1 MKNLII
7 TTFLASL
14 LLTGCGIY
22 KPYSRPEVE
31 TDALYRDIPVKDTVS
46 IASLSWRELF
56 TDTALQKLIDDALA
70 QNTDLQIAYLRVEAA
85 KASLQSARL
94 AYVPAVGLSAE
105 GGMSHF
111 KDSDAKTYSI
121 GMNASWEVDIF
132 GKLTASKR
140 QAFAALEETQ
150 AYQQAVRTQL
160 IATVA
165 DSYYSLL
172 MLDEQLRINKETCD
186 NWTQTIRVLDALK
199 NNGKTNEAALLQAKA
214 NLLALEN
221 AGTVLL
227 SSIAQTENAL
237 SALLATPSHSIERG
251 SLNCLQFPDSI
262 STGVPLQLLANRPD
276 VRQAE
281 FNLAKAYY
289 ATNVARA
296 AFYPTINLSGVFGW
310 TNNGGGV
317 IMNPGGWLANAIGS
331 IVQPLF
337 NRGVNKANLKIAKAN
352 QEEALLLFRQSILDA
367 GKEVNDAL
375 TQWQTAG
382 ERIDKSSEQII
393 LLKEAVRKTKLL
405 MQHSDIS
412 YLEVLTAQ
420 QTLLDARQSLT
431 QDRFDKIQGVIRLYH
446 ALGGGV

>member
-1 MKNLII
+1 MKKLII
-7 TTFLASL
+7 LFLAPVL
-14 LLTGCGIY
+14 LSGCGIY
-22 KPYSRPEVE
+22 KSYSRPEIE
-31 TDALYRDIPVKDTVS
+31 TDTLFRDIPTEDTVS
-46 IASLSWRELF
+46 MASLSWRELF
-56 TDTALQKLIDDALA
+56 TDPALQELIDDALA
-70 QNTDLQIAYLRVEAA
+70 QNTDLRIAYLRVEEA

-94 AYVPAVGLSAE
+94 AYIPAVGLNAD
-105 GGMSHF
+105 GGISHF
-111 KDSDAKTYSI
+111 KDSDAKTYNI
-121 GMNASWEVDIF
+121 GLNASWEVDIF

-140 QAFAALEETQ
+140 HAFAALEETQ
-150 AYQQAVRTQL
+150 AYRQAVQTQL

-186 NWTQTIRVLDALK
+186 NWAQTIRVLDALK
-199 NNGKTNEAALLQAKA
+199 RNGKTNEAALLQAKA

-221 AGTVLL
+221 AGSALR
-227 SSIAQTENAL
+227 SSIVQTENAL
-237 SALLATPSHSIERG
+237 SALLATPSHSIKRG
-251 SLNCLQFPDSI
+251 SLNCQQFPDSI
-262 STGVPLQLLANRPD
+262 SVGLPVQILSKRPD

-281 FNLAKAYY
+281 FNLAKAFY

-296 AFYPTINLSGVFGW
+296 AFYPTINLSGAVGW

-382 ERIDKSSEQII
+382 ERIEKSGSSRNYG
-393 LLKEAVRKTKLL
+393 A
-405 MQHSDIS
+405 
-412 YLEVLTAQ
+412 
-420 QTLLDARQSLT
+420 
-431 QDRFDKIQGVIRLYH
+431 
-446 ALGGGV
+446 

>member
-1 MKNLII
+1 MKKLII
-7 TTFLASL
+7 LFLAPVL
-14 LLTGCGIY
+14 LSGCGIY
-22 KPYSRPEVE
+22 KSYSRPEIE
-31 TDALYRDIPVKDTVS
+31 TDALFRDIPTEDTVS
-46 IASLSWRELF
+46 MASLSWRELF
-56 TDTALQKLIDDALA
+56 TDPTLQELIDDALA
-70 QNTDLQIAYLRVEAA
+70 QNTDLRIAYLRVEEA

-94 AYVPAVGLSAE
+94 AYIPAVGLNAD
-105 GGMSHF
+105 GGISHF
-111 KDSDAKTYSI
+111 KDSDAKTYNI
-121 GMNASWEVDIF
+121 GLNASWEVDIF

-140 QAFAALEETQ
+140 HAFAALEETQ
-150 AYQQAVRTQL
+150 AYRQAVQTQL

-186 NWTQTIRVLDALK
+186 NWAQTIRVLDALK
-199 NNGKTNEAALLQAKA
+199 RNGKTNEAALLQAKA

-221 AGTVLL
+221 AGSALR
-227 SSIAQTENAL
+227 SSIVQTENAL
-237 SALLATPSHSIERG
+237 SALLATPSHSIKRG
-251 SLNCLQFPDSI
+251 SLNCQQFPDSI
-262 STGVPLQLLANRPD
+262 SVGLPVQILSSRPD

-281 FNLAKAYY
+281 FNLAKAFY

-296 AFYPTINLSGVFGW
+296 AFYPTINLSGAVGW

-382 ERIDKSSEQII
+382 ERIEKSTEQII
-393 LLKEAVRKTKLL
+393 MLKEAVRKTKLL
-405 MQHSDIS
+405 MQYSDVS

-420 QTLLDARQSLT
+420 QTLLNAQQSFT
-431 QDRFDKIQGVIRLYH
+431 QDRFDKIQGVILLYH

>member
-1 MKNLII
+1 MKNPII
-7 TTFLASL
+7 MLLASV

-22 KPYSRPEVE
+22 RPYSRPEVE
-31 TDALYRDIPVKDTVS
+31 TDALYRDTVAQDTVS
-46 IASLSWRELF
+46 IASLSWCKLF
-56 TDTALQKLIDDALA
+56 TDPALQKLIAVALT
-70 QNTDLQIAYLRVEAA
+70 QNTDLKIAYLRVEAA
-85 KASLQSARL
+85 NASLQSARL
-94 AYVPAVGLSAE
+94 AYLPAVGLSAE
-105 GGMSHF
+105 GGLSHF
-111 KDSDAKTYSI
+111 KDTDAKTYSV
-121 GMNASWEVDIF
+121 GVNASWEVDVF
-132 GKLTASKR
+132 GKLTAAKR

-150 AYQQAVRTQL
+150 AYSQAVQTRL

-172 MLDEQLRINKETCD
+172 MLDEQLRINKETCE
-186 NWTQTIRVLDALK
+186 NWAQTIRVLDALK
-199 NNGKTNEAALLQAKA
+199 RSGKTNDAALLQAKA

-221 AGTVLL
+221 AGAGLL
-227 SSIAQTENAL
+227 SSIIQTENAL
-237 SALLATPSHSIERG
+237 SAILAMPSHTIERG
-251 SLNCLQFPDSI
+251 SLGDQQFPDSM
-262 STGVPLQLLANRPD
+262 SVCVPVQLLANRPD

-296 AFYPTINLSGVFGW
+296 SFYPSINLSGVLGW

-317 IMNPGGWLANAIGS
+317 IMNPGGWLASAIGS

-382 ERIDKSSEQII
+382 KRIDKGSEQIR
-393 LLKEAVRKTKLL
+393 LLEEAVRKTKLL
-405 MQHSDIS
+405 MQYSDAS

-420 QTLLDARQSLT
+420 QALLDARQSLT
-431 QDRFDKIQGVIRLYH
+431 QDRFGRIQGVIQLYY

>member
-1 MKNLII
+1 MKKLII
-7 TTFLASL
+7 LFLAPVL
-14 LLTGCGIY
+14 LSGCGIY
-22 KPYSRPEVE
+22 KSYSRPEIE
-31 TDALYRDIPVKDTVS
+31 TDALFRDIPTEDTVS
-46 IASLSWRELF
+46 MASLSWRELF
-56 TDTALQKLIDDALA
+56 TDPALQELIDDALA
-70 QNTDLQIAYLRVEAA
+70 QNTDLRIAYLRVEEA

-94 AYVPAVGLSAE
+94 AYIPAVGLNAD
-105 GGMSHF
+105 GGISHF
-111 KDSDAKTYSI
+111 KDSDAKTYNI
-121 GMNASWEVDIF
+121 GLNASWEVDIF

-140 QAFAALEETQ
+140 HAFAALEETQ
-150 AYQQAVRTQL
+150 AYRQAVQTQL

-186 NWTQTIRVLDALK
+186 NWAQTIRVLDALK
-199 NNGKTNEAALLQAKA
+199 RNGKTNEAALLQAKA

-221 AGTVLL
+221 AGSALR
-227 SSIAQTENAL
+227 SSIVQTENAL
-237 SALLATPSHSIERG
+237 SALLATPSHSIKRG
-251 SLNCLQFPDSI
+251 SLNCQQFPDSI
-262 STGVPLQLLANRPD
+262 SVGLPVQILSNRPD

-281 FNLAKAYY
+281 FNLAKAFY

-296 AFYPTINLSGVFGW
+296 AFYPTINLSGAAGW

-382 ERIDKSSEQII
+382 ERIEKSAEQII
-393 LLKEAVRKTKLL
+393 MLEEAVRKTKLL
-405 MQHSDIS
+405 MQYSDVS

-420 QTLLDARQSLT
+420 QTLLNAQQSFT
-431 QDRFDKIQGVIRLYH
+431 QDRFDKIQGVILLYH

>member
-1 MKNLII
+1 MKKLII
-7 TTFLASL
+7 LFLAPL
-14 LLTGCGIY
+14 LLSGCGIY
-22 KPYSRPEVE
+22 KSYSRPEIE
-31 TDALYRDIPVKDTVS
+31 TDALFRDIPTEDTVS
-46 IASLSWRELF
+46 MASLSWRELF
-56 TDTALQKLIDDALA
+56 TDPALQELIDDALA
-70 QNTDLQIAYLRVEAA
+70 QNTDLRIAYLRVEEA

-94 AYVPAVGLSAE
+94 AYIPAVGLNAD
-105 GGMSHF
+105 GGISHF
-111 KDSDAKTYSI
+111 KDSDAKTYNI
-121 GMNASWEVDIF
+121 GLNASWEVDIF

-140 QAFAALEETQ
+140 HAFAALEETQ
-150 AYQQAVRTQL
+150 AYRQAVQTQL

-186 NWTQTIRVLDALK
+186 NWAQTIRVLDALK
-199 NNGKTNEAALLQAKA
+199 RNGKTNEAALLQAKA

-221 AGTVLL
+221 AGSALR
-227 SSIAQTENAL
+227 SSIVQTENAL
-237 SALLATPSHSIERG
+237 SALLATPSHSIKRG
-251 SLNCLQFPDSI
+251 SLNCQQFPDSI
-262 STGVPLQLLANRPD
+262 SVGVPVQILSKRPD

-281 FNLAKAYY
+281 FNLAKAFY

-296 AFYPTINLSGVFGW
+296 AFYPTINLSGAVGW

-382 ERIDKSSEQII
+382 ERIEKSTEQII
-393 LLKEAVRKTKLL
+393 MLEEAVRKTKLL
-405 MQHSDIS
+405 MQYSDVS

-420 QTLLDARQSLT
+420 QTLLNAQQSFT
-431 QDRFDKIQGVIRLYH
+431 QDRFDKIQGVILLYH

>member
-1 MKNLII
+1 MKKLII
-7 TTFLASL
+7 LFLAPVL
-14 LLTGCGIY
+14 LSGCGIY
-22 KPYSRPEVE
+22 KSYSRPEIE
-31 TDALYRDIPVKDTVS
+31 TDALFRDIPTEDTVS
-46 IASLSWRELF
+46 MASLSWRELF
-56 TDTALQKLIDDALA
+56 TDPALQELIDDALA
-70 QNTDLQIAYLRVEAA
+70 QNTDLRIAYLRVEEA

-94 AYVPAVGLSAE
+94 AYIPAVGLNAD
-105 GGMSHF
+105 GGISHF
-111 KDSDAKTYSI
+111 KDSDAKTYNI
-121 GMNASWEVDIF
+121 GLNASWEVDIF

-140 QAFAALEETQ
+140 HAFAALEETQ
-150 AYQQAVRTQL
+150 AYRQAVQTQL

-186 NWTQTIRVLDALK
+186 NWAQTIRVLDALK
-199 NNGKTNEAALLQAKA
+199 RNGKTNEAALLQAKA

-221 AGTVLL
+221 AGSALR
-227 SSIAQTENAL
+227 SSIVQTENAL
-237 SALLATPSHSIERG
+237 SALLATPSHSIKRG
-251 SLNCLQFPDSI
+251 SLNCQQFPDSI
-262 STGVPLQLLANRPD
+262 SVGLPVQILSNRPD

-281 FNLAKAYY
+281 FNLAKAFY

-296 AFYPTINLSGVFGW
+296 AFYPTINLSGAAGW

-382 ERIDKSSEQII
+382 ERIEKSAEQII
-393 LLKEAVRKTKLL
+393 MLEEAVCKTKLL
-405 MQHSDIS
+405 MQYSDVS

-420 QTLLDARQSLT
+420 QTLLNAQQSFT
-431 QDRFDKIQGVIRLYH
+431 QDRFDKIQGVILLYH